1 MRTSRIDWKGLPW
14 SGKRSTF
21 RKGAHDDAD
30 QEYSPGLLH
39 VAVAMTFVL
48 INSVLNRIMIHD
60 LGILASVVAVLVV
73 LPYILSPAQVW
84 IGQYSDTHP
93 IFGYRRTPYIA
104 LGTLLALTGA
114 ALSPHAAL
122 ALAHDPSVGV
132 PLALLLF
139 GMWGVGYNLAVVAY
153 LSLASDM
160 STEQQRSRTVAIM
173 WFMMITS
180 VIVTA
185 VVVGRALE
193 PYSEERL
200 FTVFLETAGVALVLA
215 LAGLIG
221 LEPRREP
228 IVAQQSRAGQMAAI
242 RAVLDNPQARIF
254 FVYLIM
260 MLAAILGQDV
270 LLEPFGAQ
278 AFGMNV
284 KETTQLTA
292 MWGGATLA
300 ALLLYGALLSRWIS
314 KKRGAMI
321 GGSIAATGFL
331 LIALSGMTAMEAMFF
346 PGIVLL
352 GFGTGIATTTNLAL
366 MLDMTTAEQ
375 VGLFIGAWGVADAI
389 ARGVGTLLGGVM
401 RDVIA
406 HMSGSAVSGY
416 VSVFL
421 IEALLLGISL
431 VLLQRIDVTAFRSRQ
446 PSLTELVAITGDA

>member
-1 MRTSRIDWKGLPW
+1 MTLFKNIRL
-14 SGKRSTF
+14 
-21 RKGAHDDAD
+21 
-30 QEYSPGLLH
+30 GLLH
-39 VAVAMTFVL
+39 VAIAMTFVL

-60 LGILASVVAVLVV
+60 LNILASVVAVLVV
-73 LPYILSPAQVW
+73 LPYVLSPAQVW

-93 IFGYRRTPYIA
+93 LFGYRRTPYIA
-104 LGTLLALTGA
+104 LGTLLAISGA
-114 ALSPHAAL
+114 ALAPHAAL
-122 ALAHDPSVGV
+122 ALAREPLIGV
-132 PLALLLF
+132 PLAILLF
-139 GMWGVGYNLAVVAY
+139 GMWGFGYNLAVVAY

-173 WFMMITS
+173 WFMMIAS

-185 VVVGRALE
+185 IVVGRALE

-200 FTVFLETAGVALVLA
+200 FTVFLETGGVALALA
-215 LAGLIG
+215 LVGLIG
-221 LEPRREP
+221 LEPRRTTAT
-228 IVAQQSRAGQMAAI
+228 VQQSRAGQMAAI
-242 RAVLDNPQARIF
+242 RAIIGNPQARFF

-260 MLAAILGQDV
+260 LLAAILGQDV

-292 MWGGATLA
+292 MWGGATLT
-300 ALLLYGALLSRWIS
+300 ALLLYGAVLSRWIS

-331 LIALSGMTAMEAMFF
+331 LIALSGMLAIEAMFI
-346 PGIVLL
+346 PGILLL

-421 IEALLLGISL
+421 IEAMLLGISL

>member
-1 MRTSRIDWKGLPW
+1 MTLFKNIRL
-14 SGKRSTF
+14 
-21 RKGAHDDAD
+21 
-30 QEYSPGLLH
+30 GLLH
-39 VAVAMTFVL
+39 VAIAMTFVL

-60 LGILASVVAVLVV
+60 LGILASIVAVLVV
-73 LPYILSPAQVW
+73 LPYVLSPAQVW

-93 IFGYRRTPYIA
+93 LFGYRRTPYIA
-104 LGTLLALTGA
+104 LGALLAIVGA
-114 ALSPHAAL
+114 ALAPHAAL
-122 ALAHDPSVGV
+122 ALAREPLIGV
-132 PLALLLF
+132 PLAILLF
-139 GMWGVGYNLAVVAY
+139 GMWGGGYNLAVVAY

-173 WFMMITS
+173 WFMMIAS

-185 VVVGRALE
+185 IVVGRALE

-200 FTVFLETAGVALVLA
+200 FTVFLETGGVALALA
-215 LAGLIG
+215 LVGLIG
-221 LEPRREP
+221 LEPRQRT
-228 IVAQQSRAGQMAAI
+228 ISAFQSRSGQMAAI
-242 RAVLDNPQARIF
+242 RAVVGNPQARVF
-254 FVYLIM
+254 FVYLIL

-284 KETTQLTA
+284 RETTQLTA
-292 MWGGATLA
+292 MWGGATLT
-300 ALLLYGALLSRWIS
+300 ALLLYGAVLSRWID

-321 GGSIAATGFL
+321 GGSIAAIGFL
-331 LIALSGMTAMEAMFF
+331 LIALSGMLAIEAMFI
-346 PGIVLL
+346 PGILLL
-352 GFGTGIATTTNLAL
+352 GFGTGVATTTNLAL

-375 VGLFIGAWGVADAI
+375 VGLFIGAWGVADAA

-421 IEALLLGISL
+421 IEAFLLGISL
-431 VLLQRIDVTAFRSRQ
+431 VLLQRIDVNDFRGRQ
-446 PSLTELVAITGDA
+446 PSLTELVAIASDA